1 MSSQM
6 GSRMSTY
13 RETIEGLKR
22 ELDTHVANLRS
33 TTEWADF
40 VRLYRALCT
49 IEELVGT
56 PKTSLEELLGITPA
70 NAPDA
75 SRQGAQK
82 KSGLALGNQV
92 ESEPAAEIEKG
103 S

>member
-6 GSRMSTY
+6 GSRMNTY
-13 RETIEGLKR
+13 RETIEGLKK
-22 ELDTHVANLRS
+22 ELEFHVANLRS
-33 TTEWADF
+33 ATEWADF

-49 IEELVGT
+49 IEKLAAA
-56 PKTSLEELLGITPA
+56 PKTTLEEILGIMPA